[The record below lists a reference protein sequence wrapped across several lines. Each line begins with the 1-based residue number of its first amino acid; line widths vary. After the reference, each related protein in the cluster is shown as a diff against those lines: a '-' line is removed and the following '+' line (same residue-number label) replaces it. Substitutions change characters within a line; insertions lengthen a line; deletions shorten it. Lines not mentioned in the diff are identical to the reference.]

1 MRGILKEAPG
11 MARMS
16 DDKCGECGHAKVDHI
31 HRPHNDKVSC
41 WICGCEAVPRSE
53 GREAGDYRP

>member
-1 MRGILKEAPG
+1 

-16 DDKCGECGHAKVDHI
+16 DGDKCGECGHAKVDHI
-31 HRPHNDKVSC
+31 HRPHDDKVKC

-53 GREAGDYRP
+53 GREADNYRP